1 MYHVYTCIHV
11 YKKNY
16 MLTKSKSN
24 WAYKVLNVQIVISR
38 IVENYSLKLSFYIII
53 KLNIFQKR
61 FIYKSNNLSSPTR
74 YFDCKPKI
82 IFFWLSKKVFPG
94 KFMFLFR
101 WAIMY
106 VLLHILGSKSVQPNM
121 YLYDLFLRLNK
132 V

>member
-82 IFFWLSKKVFPG
+82 IFFFGYLKRFSLDSSCFFFVEPLCMFCYIYCVQKVCNRICIY
-94 KFMFLFR
+94 MISSY
-101 WAIMY
+101 A
-106 VLLHILGSKSVQPNM
+106 
-121 YLYDLFLRLNK
+121 
-132 V
+132 

>member
-11 YKKNY
+11 YKINY

-61 FIYKSNNLSSPTR
+61 FIYKSINLSSPTR
-74 YFDCKPKI
+74 YFDCKPKM
-82 IFFWLSKKVFPG
+82 IFFGYLKRFSLESSCFFFVEPLCMFCYIYWVQKVCNRICIY
-94 KFMFLFR
+94 MISSY
-101 WAIMY
+101 A
-106 VLLHILGSKSVQPNM
+106 
-121 YLYDLFLRLNK
+121 
-132 V
+132 